1 MHEKNTKQNVFEI
14 ENNNKSPEKVQ
25 RLNKTEIYF
34 FPGRDYVLNRR
45 GSGIRSDYCYQFSTD
60 CCYKCWFY
68 IIFTGR
74 SEEQDQIYSS
84 FFLVYLI
91 LEQVCC
97 HKRVQGYILYVQIQ
111 LSSVVAQHFLKLLG
125 FSSCFFLTHYPTQ

>member
-45 GSGIRSDYCYQFSTD
+45 GSGIRSDYCY
-60 CCYKCWFY
+60 
-68 IIFTGR
+68 
-74 SEEQDQIYSS
+74 
-84 FFLVYLI
+84 
-91 LEQVCC
+91 
-97 HKRVQGYILYVQIQ
+97 
-111 LSSVVAQHFLKLLG
+111 
-125 FSSCFFLTHYPTQ
+125 